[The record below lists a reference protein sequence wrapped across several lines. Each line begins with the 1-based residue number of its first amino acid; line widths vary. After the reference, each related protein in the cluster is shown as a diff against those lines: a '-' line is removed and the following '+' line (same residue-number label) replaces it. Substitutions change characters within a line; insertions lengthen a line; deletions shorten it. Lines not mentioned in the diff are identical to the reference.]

1 MTNNKQLMT
10 TNDTQVFTNGTFG
23 ELRVIMQG
31 DEPWFV
37 GKDVAEVLGYSN
49 ASKAIMTHVDSEDKD
64 FKMMLADSQNGN
76 VVTKTAIINESGL
89 YSLIMSS
96 KLPTAKQFK
105 RWVTS
110 EVLTAIR
117 KHGGYLTPEKIEE
130 ALLNP
135 DTLIKLASQLKIERE
150 KRLDAETKVKELQPK
165 SDYYDAC
172 MAREKVFSMS
182 EVGQNMGMSY
192 QKVYKRLIEAGWVC
206 KPVGCKYQLTE
217 QAPEGVFQIIQR
229 MFKGKYGKGD
239 QICVTPH
246 GLKVIQELFDK

>member
-10 TNDTQVFTNGTFG
+10 TNDTQVFNNVVFG
-23 ELRVIMQG
+23 DLRVIMQG
-31 DEPWFV
+31 NEPWFV
-37 GKDVAEVLGYSN
+37 GKDVAEKLGYKNSRD
-49 ASKAIMTHVDSEDKD
+49 AILIHVDVDDK
-64 FKMMLADSQNGN
+64 ADVVIHDGRQNRN
-76 VVTKTAIINESGL
+76 QVVINESGL
-89 YSLIMSS
+89 YSLIMAS

-105 RWVTS
+105 RWVTN
-110 EVLTAIR
+110 EVLPAIR

-150 KRLDAETKVKELQPK
+150 KRLAAETKVKELQPK
-165 SDYYDAC
+165 SDYYNAY

-182 EVGQNMGMSY
+182 EVGQNIGMSY

-206 KPVGCKYQLTE
+206 KPTGCKYQLTE

>member
-37 GKDVAEVLGYSN
+37 GKEVAEMLGYN
-49 ASKAIMTHVDSEDKD
+49 NTQKAIRDHVDEDDKLTERIV
-64 FKMMLADSQNGN
+64 LAGQGRD
-76 VVTKTAIINESGL
+76 VIIINESGL
-89 YSLIMSS
+89 YSLIMAS

-105 RWVTS
+105 RWVTN
-110 EVLTAIR
+110 EVLPAIR

-135 DTLIKLASQLKIERE
+135 DTIIKLASQLKIERE
-150 KRLDAETKVKELQPK
+150 KRLAAETKVKELQPK
-165 SDYYDAC
+165 SDYYNAY

>member
-37 GKDVAEVLGYSN
+37 GKEVAEMLGYN
-49 ASKAIMTHVDSEDKD
+49 NTQKAIRDHVDEDDKLTERIV
-64 FKMMLADSQNGN
+64 LAGQGRD
-76 VVTKTAIINESGL
+76 VIIINESGL
-89 YSLIMSS
+89 YSLIMAS

-105 RWVTS
+105 RWVTN
-110 EVLTAIR
+110 EVLPAIR

-135 DTLIKLASQLKIERE
+135 DTIIKLASQLKIERE
-150 KRLDAETKVKELQPK
+150 KRLAAETKVKELQPK
-165 SDYYDAC
+165 SDYYNAY

-217 QAPEGVFQIIQR
+217 QAPEGVFQVIQR

>member
-37 GKDVAEVLGYSN
+37 GKEVAEMLGYN
-49 ASKAIMTHVDSEDKD
+49 NTQKAIRDHVDEDDKLTERIV
-64 FKMMLADSQNGN
+64 LAGQGRD
-76 VVTKTAIINESGL
+76 VIIINESGL
-89 YSLIMSS
+89 YSLIMAS

-105 RWVTS
+105 RWVTN
-110 EVLTAIR
+110 EVLPAIR

-150 KRLDAETKVKELQPK
+150 KRLAAETKVKELQPK
-165 SDYYDAC
+165 SDYYNAY

-206 KPVGCKYQLTE
+206 KPTGCKYQLTE

-246 GLKVIQELFDK
+246 GLEVIQELFDK

>member
-1 MTNNKQLMT
+1 MTYNNQLMT
-10 TNDTQVFTNGTFG
+10 TNDTQVFNNVVFG
-23 ELRVIMQG
+23 DLRVIMQG
-31 DEPWFV
+31 NEPWFV
-37 GKDVAEVLGYSN
+37 GKDVAEKLGYKNSRD
-49 ASKAIMTHVDSEDKD
+49 AILIHVDVDDK
-64 FKMMLADSQNGN
+64 ADVVIHDGRQNRN
-76 VVTKTAIINESGL
+76 QVVINESGL
-89 YSLIMSS
+89 YSLIMAS

-110 EVLTAIR
+110 EVLPAIR

-135 DTLIKLASQLKIERE
+135 DTIIKLASQLKIERE
-150 KRLDAETKVKELQPK
+150 KRLAAETKVKELQPK
-165 SDYYDAC
+165 SDYYNAY

>member
-1 MTNNKQLMT
+1 MTNNNYLMT
-10 TNDTQVFTNGTFG
+10 TNDTQVFTFGNNG
-23 ELRVIMQG
+23 ELRVLMQ
-31 DEPWFV
+31 DNEPWFV
-37 GKDVAEVLGYSN
+37 GKDVAEMLGYN
-49 ASKAIMTHVDSEDKD
+49 NTQKAIRDHVDEEDKLTERIV
-64 FKMMLADSQNGN
+64 LAGQGRD
-76 VVTKTAIINESGL
+76 VIIINESGL
-89 YSLIMSS
+89 YSLIMAS

-105 RWVTS
+105 RWVTN
-110 EVLTAIR
+110 EVLPAIR

-150 KRLDAETKVKELQPK
+150 KRLAAETKVKELQPK

-182 EVGQNMGMSY
+182 EVGQTMGMSY
-192 QKVYKRLIEAGWVC
+192 QKVYKRLIEEGWVC

-217 QAPEGVFQIIQR
+217 QAPEGVFQVIQR

>member
-10 TNDTQVFTNGTFG
+10 TNDTQVFSFGNNG
-23 ELRVIMQG
+23 ELRVLMQ
-31 DEPWFV
+31 DNEPWFV
-37 GKDVAEVLGYSN
+37 GADVAEMLGYSD
-49 ASKAIMTHVDSEDKD
+49 ASKAVRVHVDAEDKGVD
-64 FKMMLADSQNGN
+64 EMATPGGKQK
-76 VVTKTAIINESGL
+76 VITINESGL
-89 YSLIMSS
+89 YSLIMAS

-105 RWVTS
+105 RWVTN
-110 EVLTAIR
+110 EVLPAIR

-150 KRLDAETKVKELQPK
+150 KRLAAETKVKELQPK
-165 SDYYDAC
+165 SDYYNAY

-182 EVGQNMGMSY
+182 EVGQNIGMSY

-206 KPVGCKYQLTE
+206 KPTGCKYQLTE
-217 QAPEGVFQIIQR
+217 QAPEGVFQVIQR

>member
-1 MTNNKQLMT
+1 M
-10 TNDTQVFTNGTFG
+10 
-23 ELRVIMQG
+23 
-31 DEPWFV
+31 
-37 GKDVAEVLGYSN
+37 A
-49 ASKAIMTHVDSEDKD
+49 
-64 FKMMLADSQNGN
+64 
-76 VVTKTAIINESGL
+76 
-89 YSLIMSS
+89 S

-105 RWVTS
+105 RWVTN
-110 EVLTAIR
+110 EVLPAIR
-117 KHGGYLTPEKIEE
+117 KYGGYLTPEKIEE

-150 KRLDAETKVKELQPK
+150 KRLAAETKVKELQPK
-165 SDYYDAC
+165 SDYYNAY

-192 QKVYKRLIEAGWVC
+192 QKVYKRLMEAGWVC
-206 KPVGCKYQLTE
+206 KPTGCKYQLTE

>member
-10 TNDTQVFTNGTFG
+10 TNDTQVFNNVVFG
-23 ELRVIMQG
+23 DLRVIMQG
-31 DEPWFV
+31 NEPWFV
-37 GKDVAEVLGYSN
+37 GKDVAEKLGYKNSRD
-49 ASKAIMTHVDSEDKD
+49 AILIHVDVDDK
-64 FKMMLADSQNGN
+64 ADVVIHDGRQNRN
-76 VVTKTAIINESGL
+76 QVVINESGL
-89 YSLIMSS
+89 YSLIMAS

-105 RWVTS
+105 RWVTN
-110 EVLTAIR
+110 EVLPAIR

-150 KRLDAETKVKELQPK
+150 KRLAAETKVKELQPK
-165 SDYYDAC
+165 SDYYNAY

-206 KPVGCKYQLTE
+206 KPTGCKYQLTE

>member
-1 MTNNKQLMT
+1 M
-10 TNDTQVFTNGTFG
+10 
-23 ELRVIMQG
+23 
-31 DEPWFV
+31 
-37 GKDVAEVLGYSN
+37 A
-49 ASKAIMTHVDSEDKD
+49 
-64 FKMMLADSQNGN
+64 
-76 VVTKTAIINESGL
+76 
-89 YSLIMSS
+89 S

-105 RWVTS
+105 RWVTN
-110 EVLTAIR
+110 EVLPAIR

-150 KRLDAETKVKELQPK
+150 KRLAAETKIKELQPK

-182 EVGQNMGMSY
+182 EVGQTMGMSH
-192 QKVYKRLIEAGWVC
+192 QKVYKRLIGAGWVC
-206 KPVGCKYQLTE
+206 KPAGCKYQLTE
-217 QAPEGVFQIIQR
+217 QAPEGVFQVIQR

-246 GLKVIQELFDK
+246 GLKVIQEMFDENKQMFIIISN

>member
-1 MTNNKQLMT
+1 MTYNNQLMT
-10 TNDTQVFTNGTFG
+10 TNDTQVFNNVVFG
-23 ELRVIMQG
+23 DLRVIMQG
-31 DEPWFV
+31 NEPWFV
-37 GKDVAEVLGYSN
+37 GKDVAEKLGYKNSRD
-49 ASKAIMTHVDSEDKD
+49 AILIHVDVDDK
-64 FKMMLADSQNGN
+64 ADVVIHDGRQNRN
-76 VVTKTAIINESGL
+76 QVVINESGL
-89 YSLIMSS
+89 YSLIMAS

-105 RWVTS
+105 RWVTN
-110 EVLTAIR
+110 EVLPAIR

-135 DTLIKLASQLKIERE
+135 DTIIKLASQLKIERE
-150 KRLDAETKVKELQPK
+150 KRLAAETKVKELQPK
-165 SDYYDAC
+165 SDYYNAY

>member
-10 TNDTQVFTNGTFG
+10 TINTQVFTNGTFG
-23 ELRVIMQG
+23 ELRVLMKD
-31 DEPWFV
+31 DESWFV
-37 GKDVAEVLGYSN
+37 GKDVAKMLGYSKPEN
-49 ASKAIMTHVDSEDKD
+49 AIAIHVDVDDKTSTLIQGSGSNY
-64 FKMMLADSQNGN
+64 KS
-76 VVTKTAIINESGL
+76 KTIIINESGL
-89 YSLIMSS
+89 YSLIMAS

-110 EVLTAIR
+110 EVLPAIR

-150 KRLDAETKVKELQPK
+150 KRLAAETKVKELQPK
-165 SDYYDAC
+165 SDYYNAY